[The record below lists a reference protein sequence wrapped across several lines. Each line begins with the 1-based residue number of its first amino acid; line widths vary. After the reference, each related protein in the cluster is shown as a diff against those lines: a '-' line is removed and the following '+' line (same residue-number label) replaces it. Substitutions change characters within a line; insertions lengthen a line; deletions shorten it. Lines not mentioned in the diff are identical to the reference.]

1 MKIEEAIKLLNVNS
15 FDNKLTELYVDSNR
29 IPQEKE
35 RYLKAIDSY
44 RAYFGE
50 GEIEIFSAPGR
61 SEIGGNHTDH
71 QHGEVLAAS
80 INNDAIAVVKKLEE
94 PFVKVMSD
102 GYSNLITIR
111 LDDLEKKIE
120 EEGSTNA
127 LIRGVLAKMKMNG
140 HLIGG
145 FQAYVTS
152 EVLIG
157 AGLSSSA
164 AFETLIGTILS
175 YMYNDGEVTPIE
187 IAKIGQYAENIYFGK
202 PCGLMDQMACS
213 VGSLVHIDF
222 ADPENPIVEQVDF
235 DMNAYGYSLCITDTK
250 GSHADLTPDY
260 AAIPQEMKQA
270 AKCFGKEFLGEVPK
284 EEILN
289 HITLIRELAG
299 DRAALRALHF
309 VCENERVKKEVDG
322 LRKDNFPKFL
332 ANVKESGDSSF
343 KYLQNVYTCH
353 DVQHQNV
360 SIALALSDVIFGE
373 KDVCRVHGG
382 GFAGTIQAFVP
393 NYLVPDYQKEMDTIF
408 GKGSC
413 EVLKIRKYGGI
424 KVL

>member
-270 AKCFGKEFLGEVPK
+270 AAVIHDKGCQNV
-284 EEILN
+284 ILK
-289 HITLIRELAG
+289 AG
-299 DRAALRALHF
+299 DRLPGTDAVELVYDGKTFTEKRHPKIPNSYNHGAGCTFSAAVTACLAKGMAITDALETAENFIYAALRGSFRMNQWSGALKH
-309 VCENERVKKEVDG
+309 CAWRE
-322 LRKDNFPKFL
+322 
-332 ANVKESGDSSF
+332 
-343 KYLQNVYTCH
+343 
-353 DVQHQNV
+353 
-360 SIALALSDVIFGE
+360 
-373 KDVCRVHGG
+373 
-382 GFAGTIQAFVP
+382 
-393 NYLVPDYQKEMDTIF
+393 
-408 GKGSC
+408 
-413 EVLKIRKYGGI
+413 
-424 KVL
+424 